1 MRYAR
6 FGVAACAGLLWAAA
20 WAGGESW
27 KLGKHATR
35 TGDVVTVD
43 IPAGKVDSG
52 SATCAYDFSRH
63 NGKVFRASIRARGFG
78 VSRPEPRYLGFK
90 FMGTYRDDA
99 SGALNYPGA
108 AQIGGDFPWQ
118 TVLFTDGNVGV
129 KRAPGTFTLG
139 LQDACGRVEFDLST
153 FKVEELPPLW
163 PETNQTHRCVYTPRV
178 KDAPARRGVM
188 LGLGLSEEDFKALH
202 RWGVT
207 LARFQMTRQWN
218 TSGGNRDLADFDR
231 YIDGQLDLLEKHL
244 AWAKKYG
251 IQIVVDLHAAPGAR
265 DERKDL
271 YMCHDAT
278 YAEAFLATWRKIATR
293 FRGRPEIFGF
303 DLVNEPQ
310 QLAPALPG
318 CDYWSLQSRA
328 AEAIRAI
335 DPETP
340 VIVESNC
347 YDGPA
352 TFSYLRPLA
361 LTNIIYQVH
370 MYVPHAFTHQGV
382 GGPTWT
388 CTKYPDAAK
397 GWNRDFLRRTLKP
410 VRDFQARHGARIYVG
425 EFSAIAWA
433 EGAADYLRDCI
444 DLFEE
449 EGWDWTYHAFREWT
463 GWSVEHEAEKPGAQ
477 RPSFDNP
484 RKRALLDGFRRGR
497 PTALRGPFPLLCT
510 PWTAEGALDGAVLAK
525 EAAFVGACGAA
536 GVVWPTAGEVA
547 DLVAE
552 GEYVKGL
559 DALAARAAQ
568 PDFTACLVA
577 VCPGPTSAAALARA
591 REAAAAFAR
600 HGVKKAAILARPPDD
615 AKTQADIE
623 AHYRALAQ
631 IATGPVIIQTYNGKS
646 PQPDVKL
653 LVQLAKDYPE
663 VYGYVKEESPG
674 SAVNARIAQLVAAKP
689 AIRTVFSGW
698 GAKGWL
704 YQGRALGTEGM
715 ITQRPAY
722 ADLLARMWAVEQRG
736 DPDGTLAD
744 LYAKFLLMV
753 NLGENFGGSDDQ
765 MRGPHLYVLQRRG
778 VFTNTYTRRRAP
790 KGGAG
795 GRKWLVDEVKLSS
808 AEKAEIDRRLA
819 FCGLLP

>member
-27 KLGKHATR
+27 KLGKYATR

-108 AQIGGDFPWQ
+108 AQVGGDFPWQ

-139 LQDACGRVEFDLST
+139 LRDACGRVEFDLST

-218 TSGGNRDLADFDR
+218 TTGGNRDLADFDR

-352 TFSYLRPLA
+352 TFSYLKPLA

-382 GGPTWT
+382 GSPTWT
-388 CTKYPDAAK
+388 RTKYPDAAK

-497 PTALRGPFPLLCT
+497 PT
-510 PWTAEGALDGAVLAK
+510 
-525 EAAFVGACGAA
+525 
-536 GVVWPTAGEVA
+536 
-547 DLVAE
+547 
-552 GEYVKGL
+552 
-559 DALAARAAQ
+559 
-568 PDFTACLVA
+568 
-577 VCPGPTSAAALARA
+577 
-591 REAAAAFAR
+591 
-600 HGVKKAAILARPPDD
+600 
-615 AKTQADIE
+615 
-623 AHYRALAQ
+623 
-631 IATGPVIIQTYNGKS
+631 
-646 PQPDVKL
+646 
-653 LVQLAKDYPE
+653 
-663 VYGYVKEESPG
+663 G
-674 SAVNARIAQLVAAKP
+674 SR
-689 AIRTVFSGW
+689 
-698 GAKGWL
+698 
-704 YQGRALGTEGM
+704 
-715 ITQRPAY
+715 
-722 ADLLARMWAVEQRG
+722 
-736 DPDGTLAD
+736 
-744 LYAKFLLMV
+744 
-753 NLGENFGGSDDQ
+753 
-765 MRGPHLYVLQRRG
+765 
-778 VFTNTYTRRRAP
+778 
-790 KGGAG
+790 
-795 GRKWLVDEVKLSS
+795 
-808 AEKAEIDRRLA
+808 
-819 FCGLLP
+819 

>member
-35 TGDVVTVD
+35 TGNVVTVD

-108 AQIGGDFPWQ
+108 AQVGGDFPWQ

-218 TSGGNRDLADFDR
+218 TTGGNRDLADFDR

-293 FRGRPEIFGF
+293 FGGRPEIFGF

-370 MYVPHAFTHQGV
+370 MYVPPAFTHQGV
-382 GGPTWT
+382 GGPSSSSRTATTARRRSATSGRSRSRTSSTRST
-388 CTKYPDAAK
+388 CTCPPPS
-397 GWNRDFLRRTLKP
+397 RT
-410 VRDFQARHGARIYVG
+410 RA
-425 EFSAIAWA
+425 
-433 EGAADYLRDCI
+433 
-444 DLFEE
+444 
-449 EGWDWTYHAFREWT
+449 
-463 GWSVEHEAEKPGAQ
+463 SVA
-477 RPSFDNP
+477 
-484 RKRALLDGFRRGR
+484 RRGR
-497 PTALRGPFPLLCT
+497 ARSTPTP
-510 PWTAEGALDGAVLAK
+510 
-525 EAAFVGACGAA
+525 
-536 GVVWPTAGEVA
+536 
-547 DLVAE
+547 
-552 GEYVKGL
+552 
-559 DALAARAAQ
+559 
-568 PDFTACLVA
+568 
-577 VCPGPTSAAALARA
+577 
-591 REAAAAFAR
+591 
-600 HGVKKAAILARPPDD
+600 
-615 AKTQADIE
+615 
-623 AHYRALAQ
+623 
-631 IATGPVIIQTYNGKS
+631 
-646 PQPDVKL
+646 
-653 LVQLAKDYPE
+653 
-663 VYGYVKEESPG
+663 
-674 SAVNARIAQLVAAKP
+674 
-689 AIRTVFSGW
+689 
-698 GAKGWL
+698 
-704 YQGRALGTEGM
+704 
-715 ITQRPAY
+715 
-722 ADLLARMWAVEQRG
+722 
-736 DPDGTLAD
+736 
-744 LYAKFLLMV
+744 
-753 NLGENFGGSDDQ
+753 
-765 MRGPHLYVLQRRG
+765 
-778 VFTNTYTRRRAP
+778 RRA
-790 KGGAG
+790 GTATSCG
-795 GRKWLVDEVKLSS
+795 GR
-808 AEKAEIDRRLA
+808 
-819 FCGLLP
+819 